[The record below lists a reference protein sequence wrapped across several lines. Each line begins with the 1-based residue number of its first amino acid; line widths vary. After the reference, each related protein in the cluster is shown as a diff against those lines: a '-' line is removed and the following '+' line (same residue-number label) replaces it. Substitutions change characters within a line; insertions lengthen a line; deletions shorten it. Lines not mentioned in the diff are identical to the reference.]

1 MIRKHTCKVETRLRV
16 CFNYP
21 QSKSTT
27 YQAALPNHPL
37 ATAQTTV
44 PQTLRLPASVSRPS
58 AAHSKLCLCSSVQD
72 KPQITSRLSWPR
84 QLLPKSHREDRSGE
98 DGRCVAGEVLAL
110 PVDPHHCLSSRPH
123 RTSVFK
129 VGVNLLSLSHCSP
142 FRTHHSICML
152 MFQRPPSLLSISQ
165 HN

>member
-1 MIRKHTCKVETRLRV
+1 MGFHAAAWGGPRSAQSPWRATFSHSLVIHTTNSTINQWRYEVNMSHTLDENVTELTKALSKLSCYYIFINEVNFIWMIRKHTCKVETRLRV

-72 KPQITSRLSWPR
+72 NPQITSRLSWPR
-84 QLLPKSHREDRSGE
+84 
-98 DGRCVAGEVLAL
+98 
-110 PVDPHHCLSSRPH
+110 
-123 RTSVFK
+123 
-129 VGVNLLSLSHCSP
+129 
-142 FRTHHSICML
+142 
-152 MFQRPPSLLSISQ
+152 
-165 HN
+165 